1 MGDYSLANMSEHGSS
16 NDNNNSGSR
25 PIYASSS
32 IPMGHIATP
41 SSDTNNIPTVAAYQV
56 SNLPQAG
63 TEAWRTNWY
72 DLHIFLSPFRPSDFC
87 CTTCLFPWFTMA
99 NIAHETNA
107 FKRFMN
113 IRGIMIVVLVV
124 LAILYDMRMAMEKGN
139 RVILSPEDED
149 GDGKVD
155 YETGFTHPDGIF
167 PYWLYVILVLIAW
180 KLRVTVRKQRGI
192 EGSNT
197 TDCLLATCCQSCI
210 TFQMAYQIWKD
221 PIEQPGGIISEI
233 HRVDP
238 YDPEMHREANCA
250 SEQDNL
256 NTNLLSAAHRV

>member
-16 NDNNNSGSR
+16 DNSNSGSR
-25 PIYASSS
+25 PTNASSS

-41 SSDTNNIPTVAAYQV
+41 PSDTNNFPTVSAYHV
-56 SNLPQAG
+56 SNLPQSG

-124 LAILYDMRMAMEKGN
+124 L
-139 RVILSPEDED
+139 
-149 GDGKVD
+149 
-155 YETGFTHPDGIF
+155 
-167 PYWLYVILVLIAW
+167 
-180 KLRVTVRKQRGI
+180 
-192 EGSNT
+192 
-197 TDCLLATCCQSCI
+197 
-210 TFQMAYQIWKD
+210 
-221 PIEQPGGIISEI
+221 
-233 HRVDP
+233 
-238 YDPEMHREANCA
+238 
-250 SEQDNL
+250 
-256 NTNLLSAAHRV
+256 